1 MSDRLVDSS
10 RYIGVHCDDVKRVI
24 HTLTYFLFME
34 KKVSNKKEKGP
45 AEFLDVTDGI
55 SFYSSR
61 PIFEVTD
68 RQPNG

>member
-1 MSDRLVDSS
+1 
-10 RYIGVHCDDVKRVI
+10 
-24 HTLTYFLFME
+24 ME